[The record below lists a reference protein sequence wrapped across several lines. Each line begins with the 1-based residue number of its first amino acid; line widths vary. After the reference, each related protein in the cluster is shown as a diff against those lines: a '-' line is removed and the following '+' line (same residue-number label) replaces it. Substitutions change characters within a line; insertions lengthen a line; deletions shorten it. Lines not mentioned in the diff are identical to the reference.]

1 VGSFAALLAGDAA
14 IYVIGLPW
22 LSAAAHLSASDTIA
36 AGLTPFI
43 IGDLAKLVVAA
54 LLLPAG
60 WWVVARRPSDR

>member
-1 VGSFAALLAGDAA
+1 
-14 IYVIGLPW
+14 LPW
-22 LSAAAHLSASDTIA
+22 LSAAAHLSLGDTIA

-43 IGDLAKLVVAA
+43 VGDLAKLIVAA